1 VPTDKNE
8 LKADSEEKMN
18 SEQEYFLKKLAE
30 IQSRETDVAL
40 IKLGESENEKLRS
53 AFEDFGYEIIYRIME
68 LLDGYYDSSKKYEVR
83 NLLSNTVLNND
94 SDFHDLCG
102 DFLMN

>member
-1 VPTDKNE
+1 
-8 LKADSEEKMN
+8 MN